1 MPEPKT
7 IDTIEV
13 TDSPVRDIDNK
24 PHLPEKRL
32 RTPSPKKPEKPET
45 TPDKHEKLV
54 LDNETGE
61 LLKEEL
67 NITSKPAEELN
78 REFLESLPP
87 KDEEKSDRTEKTE
100 KSEKPVKIFVKPVE
114 KLIEPSLKE
123 NVVKIFEE
131 NTALAE
137 QKLTDSSKSVDDKN
151 DGGRFLNELAQK
163 LHLGEWL
170 F

>member
-1 MPEPKT
+1 M
-7 IDTIEV
+7 
-13 TDSPVRDIDNK
+13 
-24 PHLPEKRL
+24 
-32 RTPSPKKPEKPET
+32 
-45 TPDKHEKLV
+45 
-54 LDNETGE
+54 
-61 LLKEEL
+61 KEEL

-131 NTALAE
+131 DTASAKP
-137 QKLTDSSKSVDDKN
+137 KLVDSSKSVDDKN
-151 DGGRFLNELAQK
+151 DGSFLNELAQK
-163 LHLGEWL
+163 LHLGEFYIVKLHLIYYAKL
-170 F
+170 FYHELKDH